1 MYFKD
6 EESVK
11 GYFWKIKEYDEKL
24 ALTIFQK
31 NNVSEIVSRLLAIRG
46 INYDEVESYLEPKLK
61 NLLKNPYHLLDMDK
75 AVNTIYGA
83 IIAKKNICVYGDY
96 DVDGASATALLVKF
110 FKAIGIKI
118 TSYVPDRIDEGYG
131 LNDCSVKHLKEQ
143 GVDLIITVDCGI
155 SSCEPIDLANQLG
168 IEVVVTDHHL
178 GPVNMPH
185 AKAIVNPNR
194 FDETSEFKYLAGV
207 GVAFMTLIALNS
219 YLREHN
225 YYSDNNI
232 KEPNLLLYLD
242 LVALGTVCDVMPLKS
257 INRAF
262 VKQGLQIFKQRKNIG
277 LATLC
282 DYSEINEIN
291 DTYHLGYVL
300 GPRINACGR
309 VGEVSVGNK
318 ILSCDDPFE
327 ARILAN
333 KLNKFNIDRQNIE
346 KDLLDLAIQQVEKKN
361 LLNEKLIFIEGN
373 NWHEGVIGIIAS
385 RIKDKYN
392 RPVIVCSISD
402 TECKASCR
410 SVDASIDI
418 GSVILEAK
426 EAGLLISG
434 GGHAMAGGFNFKKE
448 NKEKIREFITEKV
461 KDKLN
466 VYLSKNEVDVDLVL
480 DVNDI
485 NPKLIKDI
493 DSIGPYGAGNHKPKI
508 VIKNAIVVN
517 IKAFGKNNE
526 HLRLIVKSSNRKTG
540 NNSLIVNVFRTNNPD
555 KIFKVISEKHQFSML
570 GTLSLNRWMGLD
582 NIQFILEDI
591 CL

>member
-194 FDETSEFKYLAGV
+194 FDETSEFKYLASFV
-207 GVAFMTLIALNS
+207 ITPT
-219 YLREHN
+219 
-225 YYSDNNI
+225 YS
-232 KEPNLLLYLD
+232 
-242 LVALGTVCDVMPLKS
+242 
-257 INRAF
+257 
-262 VKQGLQIFKQRKNIG
+262 
-277 LATLC
+277 
-282 DYSEINEIN
+282 
-291 DTYHLGYVL
+291 
-300 GPRINACGR
+300 
-309 VGEVSVGNK
+309 
-318 ILSCDDPFE
+318 
-327 ARILAN
+327 
-333 KLNKFNIDRQNIE
+333 
-346 KDLLDLAIQQVEKKN
+346 
-361 LLNEKLIFIEGN
+361 
-373 NWHEGVIGIIAS
+373 
-385 RIKDKYN
+385 
-392 RPVIVCSISD
+392 
-402 TECKASCR
+402 
-410 SVDASIDI
+410 
-418 GSVILEAK
+418 
-426 EAGLLISG
+426 
-434 GGHAMAGGFNFKKE
+434 
-448 NKEKIREFITEKV
+448 
-461 KDKLN
+461 
-466 VYLSKNEVDVDLVL
+466 
-480 DVNDI
+480 
-485 NPKLIKDI
+485 
-493 DSIGPYGAGNHKPKI
+493 
-508 VIKNAIVVN
+508 
-517 IKAFGKNNE
+517 
-526 HLRLIVKSSNRKTG
+526 
-540 NNSLIVNVFRTNNPD
+540 
-555 KIFKVISEKHQFSML
+555 
-570 GTLSLNRWMGLD
+570 
-582 NIQFILEDI
+582 
-591 CL
+591 